1 VVDRRG
7 NAYIGNTGVDFP
19 EGAFAPGTL
28 ALASPDGSVRQLAD
42 GLAVPNGVAVTPD
55 NQTLIIAES
64 YGNCLTTRDIA
75 ADGSLSHGRVW
86 ARLGGDYPDGMCLDA
101 KGVSRRPILHTCR
114 RQSCTIAGNA
124 APPIR
129 SSLRQ
134 QNWPDRRQC
143 CTPRRPPA

>member
-1 VVDRRG
+1 MVDRRG

-124 APPIR
+124 AQPI
-129 SSLRQ
+129 
-134 QNWPDRRQC
+134 
-143 CTPRRPPA
+143 